1 MPDMSGIRRFQFLIS
16 QGAKDDLKA
25 CKEEDSYAAAKIS
38 ELLRDVRDDIIAGE
52 ALVDERFFDAVVES
66 VRPVW
71 SLQDKRINAYRV
83 RMVVIHAWR
92 IITAVDYPGRRVAVL
107 AVMHRDEN
115 YEDNTELW
123 ARIEGEYDSFGFPRY
138 GRV

>member
-52 ALVDERFFDAVVES
+52 ALVFLMLLLRASGQFGLYRTS
-66 VRPVW
+66 G
-71 SLQDKRINAYRV
+71 STRIASG
-83 RMVVIHAWR
+83 W
-92 IITAVDYPGRRVAVL
+92 
-107 AVMHRDEN
+107 
-115 YEDNTELW
+115 W
-123 ARIEGEYDSFGFPRY
+123 
-138 GRV
+138 

>member
-1 MPDMSGIRRFQFLIS
+1 M
-16 QGAKDDLKA
+16 
-25 CKEEDSYAAAKIS
+25 
-38 ELLRDVRDDIIAGE
+38 
-52 ALVDERFFDAVVES
+52 
-66 VRPVW
+66 
-71 SLQDKRINAYRV
+71 
-83 RMVVIHAWR
+83 IHAWR

-115 YEDNTELW
+115 YEDNIELW